1 MSENKIDLLAKKN
14 EELNSLKKEVDKLK
28 AEVKSQGVG
37 LYEGSEYKA
46 IVEERVSQ
54 KLDQEKT
61 LEVVKKLN
69 AKWLLKEVVD
79 EEALEDSIATGEIN
93 GAEFADCVIEK
104 KTMAIKFVKVKK

>member
-1 MSENKIDLLAKKN
+1 MTETKIDLLAKKN

-37 LYEGSEYKA
+37 SYEGSEYKA

-54 KLDQEKT
+54 KLDPEKT

-69 AKWLLKEVVD
+69 AKWLLKEVVN
-79 EEALEDSIATGEIN
+79 EEALEDSIATGEID
-93 GAEFADCVIEK
+93 GSKFADCIIEK
-104 KTMAIKFVKVKK
+104 KTMAVKFVKVKR

>member
-14 EELNSLKKEVDKLK
+14 EELSSLKKEVDKLK

-37 LYEGSEYKA
+37 SYEGNEYKA

-54 KLDQEKT
+54 KLDPEKT

-69 AKWLLKEVVD
+69 AKWLLKEVVN
-79 EEALEDSIATGEIN
+79 EEALEDSIATGEID
-93 GAEFADCVIEK
+93 GAEFADCVVEK
-104 KTMAIKFVKVKK
+104 KTVAVKFVKVKK